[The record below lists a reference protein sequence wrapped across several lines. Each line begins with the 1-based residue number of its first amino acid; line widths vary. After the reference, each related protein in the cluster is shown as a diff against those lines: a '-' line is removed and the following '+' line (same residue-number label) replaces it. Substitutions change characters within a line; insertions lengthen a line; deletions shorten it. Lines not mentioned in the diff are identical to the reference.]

1 MEISFEDRI
10 AQRAAQRIAQKYKP
24 RTPKKPVKAENVG
37 VMVLGSVIDKYLTKE
52 EFGAKLKKFSLF
64 NHWPDI
70 VGRDIAKKTVPQ
82 KIFKDMLY
90 ISVTNATWA
99 SELGM
104 MKQQLI
110 DKINGFIGEETIKD
124 LKFKVQ

>member
-1 MEISFEDRI
+1 MKMSFEDRI
-10 AQRAAQRIAQKYKP
+10 SARAAKRIAQKYKV
-24 RTPKKPVKAENVG
+24 RSQKKPVKAENAV
-37 VMVLGSVIDKYLTKE
+37 VMDLGSVIDKYLTKE

-64 NHWPDI
+64 NHWPEI
-70 VGRDIAKKTVPQ
+70 VGRDIAKKTIPQ

-90 ISVTNATWA
+90 IKVTNATWA

-110 DKINGFIGEETIKD
+110 EKINGFIGEETIKD